1 MALEGRIR
9 DLGLIEVIQL
19 LAVGRKTGTLHCHA
33 PLQGRRAQISVES
46 GLIVHAEATGV
57 DRLHELHAPRRRATD
72 AKGIEDAVHDV
83 LLWRDGTF
91 RFAPGER
98 PAHDST
104 VRMAV
109 EPLLMEAAHRAEVWQ
124 RVHARV
130 PHARVIPAFVD
141 VSPQQLP
148 LLRLTPPQWEIL
160 TYVDGQRDLVA
171 LAAAMQR
178 DVTAVAE
185 LVYELIGSGLL
196 SLREGESAP
205 RRNPTPPATPAVTAP
220 ARVASVV
227 PAPVVPAP
235 AVPRG
240 HDLWVPSG
248 SHMAVAPAHGD
259 HDEDSLFDPVE
270 LGVLTADGFPR
281 YRTPWPAPAS
291 VASPPVASPAV
302 EPSVQKEQEQA
313 TVPVSAPGQDGPAL
327 CQHGDDLAR
336 AGDLVGAMAYWNA
349 ALRAAVPV
357 ANAERVREAVALASR
372 LHALLHP

>member
-33 PLQGRRAQISVES
+33 PLQGRRAQISVEN
-46 GLIVHAEATGV
+46 GAIVHAEATGV
-57 DRLHELHAPRRRATD
+57 DRLHELHAPRRRASD
-72 AKGIEDAVHDV
+72 AKGIEEAVHDV

-91 RFAPGER
+91 RFAPGEP
-98 PAHDST
+98 PAHGST

-130 PHARVIPAFVD
+130 PHARVIPAFVE

-160 TYVDGQRDLVA
+160 THVDGQRDLVA
-171 LAAAMQR
+171 LAAVMQR
-178 DVTAVAE
+178 NVTAVAE
-185 LVYELIGSGLL
+185 LVYDLIGSGLL

-205 RRNPTPPATPAVTAP
+205 RRNPTPPATSAVTAP
-220 ARVASVV
+220 GV
-227 PAPVVPAP
+227 PAPG
-235 AVPRG
+235 VPRE

-248 SHMAVAPAHGD
+248 RHIAIAPAHGD

-270 LGVLTADGFPR
+270 LGVVTTDGFPR
-281 YRTPWPAPAS
+281 YRTPWPVPPA

-302 EPSVQKEQEQA
+302 EPSVQKEQGQA
-313 TVPVSAPGQDGPAL
+313 TAPVSSPGQDGPTL

-372 LHALLHP
+372 LHALLYP